1 MKDDHVHQVSVR
13 NPQINP
19 KGLGLYRV
27 PCLRAIT
34 ILFAGLVFHDD
45 VAPIIDDVAPIIN
58 PIGDIIKDTIR
69 AADTVLIQDLTYTA
83 GAKPKSV
90 GTKDHMAGASLPPPG
105 KK

>member
-34 ILFAGLVFHDD
+34 ILFAGLIFHDN
-45 VAPIIDDVAPIIN
+45 VTPIIDDV
-58 PIGDIIKDTIR
+58 GDIIKDTKR